1 MTIAA
6 TAWTFD
12 GTSLNSYANYVRAY
26 DESGPERRGDDV
38 ILGGLTGRMYVAKP
52 YDYRPI
58 VLEMIVDSRPSGGG
72 ARTGNQL
79 QSNVD
84 TIKKLFG
91 SDGQHTLARTF
102 GSLSLNAMV
111 DVRRVRFQ
119 PVAPYF
125 YNVAAELV
133 VQDALWYATSATTV
147 VQPFSTVPTNFTV
160 TNNGSYM
167 AEKMTIAL
175 ACPTSPAALLTNPK
189 VTIGSVWV
197 KYNGVVGTGNTL
209 TINTSTF
216 TATIGTTDVTSA
228 ITHSGAVRW
237 LVIPTG
243 ANTATVSADG
253 ISNTPTL
260 TLSFYAPYL

>member
-6 TAWTFD
+6 TAFSLD
-12 GTSLNSYANYVRAY
+12 GTSLNNLAYYVKEF

-38 ILGGLTGRMYVAKP
+38 VLGGLPGRMYVAKP

-58 VLEMIVDSRPSGGG
+58 VLEMVVDSRASGGG
-72 ARTGNQL
+72 SRTGNQL

-84 TIKKLFG
+84 TLKKLFG

-102 GSLSLNAMV
+102 GALTLNTTV
-111 DVRRVRFQ
+111 DVRRMRWL
-119 PVAPYF
+119 PLGPYAYSLSVEMIMAYPF
-125 YNVAAELV
+125 
-133 VQDALWYATSATTV
+133 WSATSLTTATT
-147 VQPFSTVPTNFTV
+147 PFSSVPTNLTV
-160 TNNGSYM
+160 TNGGTYT
-167 AEKMTIAL
+167 ADKVTITL
-175 ACPTSPAALLTNPK
+175 ACPSSPAALLTNPK

-197 KYNGVVGTGNTL
+197 KYTGVIGSGSTL
-209 TINTSTF
+209 TINTETF
-216 TATIGTTDVTSA
+216 AATIGSTDVASA

-237 LVIPTG
+237 MTVPPG

-260 TLSFYAPYL
+260 TISFYAPYL

>member
-12 GTSLNSYANYVRAY
+12 GTSLNNLAYYVKGF

-52 YDYRPI
+52 YDYRAI
-58 VLEMIVDSRPSGGG
+58 VLEMVVDSRPSGGG
-72 ARTGNQL
+72 SRTGNQL

-84 TIKKLFG
+84 VLKKLFG
-91 SDGQHTLARTF
+91 SDGQHTLGRTF
-102 GSLSLNAMV
+102 GALTLQATV

-119 PVAPYF
+119 PVQPYF
-125 YNVAAELV
+125 YNVAVEMVL
-133 VQDALWYATSATTV
+133 QDPLWYATSNTVATT
-147 VQPFSTVPTNFTV
+147 PFSSVPTNLTV
-160 TNNGSYM
+160 TNPGTYT
-167 AEKMTIAL
+167 AEKCTITL
-175 ACPTSPAALLTNPK
+175 ACPSSPAALLTNPR

-197 KYNGVVGTGNTL
+197 QYTGVVGSGNTL

-216 TATIGTTDVTSA
+216 SATIGTTDVTSA

-237 LVIPTG
+237 LTIPPG
-243 ANTATVSADG
+243 ANTATISAAG

-260 TLSFYAPYL
+260 TITFAAPYL